1 MQTIK
6 TKLLQ
11 RIDSNNFNVGLRAF
25 SAIFVGY
32 LLAATATGLLAL
44 ALPLPPAES
53 TLTATMLSFSVY
65 ACAGIWAFSV
75 SNQWRALIDPLCLS
89 GVFYLLILAIG

>member
-11 RIDSNNFNVGLRAF
+11 RIDPNSLNVGLRAF
-25 SAIFVGY
+25 SAIFAGY

-44 ALPLPPAES
+44 VLPLPPAES
-53 TLTATMLSFSVY
+53 TLTATMLSFAIY
-65 ACAGIWAFSV
+65 ACSGIWSFSV
-75 SNQWRALIDPLCLS
+75 SNPWRALTVPLCVS
-89 GVFYLLILAIG
+89 GLFYLLILAIG